1 MVFCLNILPEH
12 RDLSLGDL
20 EGRLKVE
27 PPDHLIAGGG
37 GEAALVGGVPA
48 PNTRVNQSLQVEGSW

>member
-1 MVFCLNILPEH
+1 MLFLNNLPEH
-12 RDLSLGDL
+12 GDLSLGDL

-48 PNTRVNQSLQVEGSW
+48 PNTRVNQSLQVEGG

>member
-1 MVFCLNILPEH
+1 MLFLHNLPKH
-12 RDLSLGDL
+12 RYLSLGDL

-48 PNTRVNQSLQVEGSW
+48 PNTRVNQSLQVEGS